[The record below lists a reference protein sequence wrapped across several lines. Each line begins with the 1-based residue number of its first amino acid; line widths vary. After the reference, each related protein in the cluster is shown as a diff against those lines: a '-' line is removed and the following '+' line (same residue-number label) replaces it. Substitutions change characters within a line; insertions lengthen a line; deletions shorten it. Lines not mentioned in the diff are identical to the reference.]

1 MSFCEFLLHPLLGN
15 KCKNNCSLSQL
26 IHCVSKN
33 APTLASCSFNKQGLI
48 LIFFGKQ
55 YQHLSI
61 VMCLFDFYCSFTFTY
76 FICFLI
82 SATEMTRCWRHSVFV
97 YKQWC
102 SARTVL
108 IKSLYELKAYTACQF
123 VMEFPDKGWRKCSN
137 KGLLRKL
144 RNDAALTCSSSSVT
158 WVKCRRYWRRCWWM
172 RTQNFTCV
180 WEDETPSLWTSAK
193 LNSSIHSHLHFSL
206 PTKHVTPRD
215 ITVLILKNKYIK
227 HQYLS
232 MGLTSICASEKK
244 KIGWEQL
251 FQPTSMHLNMNTS

>member
-82 SATEMTRCWRHSVFV
+82 SATEMTRCWSHSVFV
-97 YKQWC
+97 NNGVQQGQFW
-102 SARTVL
+102 
-108 IKSLYELKAYTACQF
+108 LKVCMNWKHIQL
-123 VMEFPDKGWRKCSN
+123 V
-137 KGLLRKL
+137 
-144 RNDAALTCSSSSVT
+144 
-158 WVKCRRYWRRCWWM
+158 
-172 RTQNFTCV
+172 
-180 WEDETPSLWTSAK
+180 SLWWS
-193 LNSSIHSHLHFSL
+193 F
-206 PTKHVTPRD
+206 PTKDEGSVATKGCCGSWETTLHWLAAAAQWRGWNVDVIDDAVDEWEHRTLR
-215 ITVLILKNKYIK
+215 V
-227 HQYLS
+227 
-232 MGLTSICASEKK
+232 CEKTK
-244 KIGWEQL
+244 RHHFERL
-251 FQPTSMHLNMNTS
+251 LN

>member
-1 MSFCEFLLHPLLGN
+1 MLT
-15 KCKNNCSLSQL
+15 SL
-26 IHCVSKN
+26 CV
-33 APTLASCSFNKQGLI
+33 C
-48 LIFFGKQ
+48 
-55 YQHLSI
+55 
-61 VMCLFDFYCSFTFTY
+61 
-76 FICFLI
+76 
-82 SATEMTRCWRHSVFV
+82 
-97 YKQWC
+97 KQWC

-144 RNDAALTCSSSSVT
+144 RNDAALTCSSSSMTRGWNVDVIDDAALTWSSSSVT

-172 RTQNFTCV
+172 TTQNFTCV

-244 KIGWEQL
+244 TFGENSCFSQL
-251 FQPTSMHLNMNTS
+251 QCTWIWIRVNLYTPWRDVYLCSIMSPDKMMFTVLELWLSSLQWVLNW